1 MLGEIGGAQAQLLS
15 AAGLS
20 VWARVEDLEPADVD
34 RAVGE
39 ERSWARAWCMRRTLH
54 LLPSSELA
62 MFVRGSAR
70 RAEKEIRWAHNA
82 GIPKPAL
89 DRTIRALFDSLDHP
103 RSRAELTEQLGRR
116 LRVAT
121 RAVAGGGGWGNRSPR
136 PWIPVGGVHLP
147 TEYLLHLAGA
157 RGVLCSGPGRGSE
170 ATYVRADAWVPGWRD
185 LPQAEA
191 EDRLLRRYVHA
202 YGPAA
207 PADFMAWTR
216 MRLRD
221 AREIWDRNAEAFA
234 PVQVGLQPSWVL
246 REDLPDL
253 LRSGDP
259 PGPARLLPFFDA
271 FLLGHLGR
279 EHLLPAAELR
289 RVYRPQG
296 WVAPTILVDGV
307 VRGVWEHAV
316 TGGQLRVRLRPFQR
330 LERSTTTELRAEA
343 HELGRFLGAERVTV
357 TPA

>member
-1 MLGEIGGAQAQLLS
+1 MGGAQAQLLS
-15 AAGLS
+15 AAAVS
-20 VWARVEDLEPADVD
+20 VWARVEDLEIGDVD
-34 RAVGE
+34 RAVEE

-82 GIPKPAL
+82 GIPSTAL
-89 DRTIRALFDSLDHP
+89 DRAIRALFDSLDRP
-103 RSRAELTEQLGRR
+103 RSRAELTEELGRR
-116 LRVAT
+116 LRVAS
-121 RAVAGGGGWGNRSPR
+121 RAVAGGGGWGNRRSR
-136 PWIPVGGVHLP
+136 PWLPIGGVHLP

-170 ATYVRADAWVPGWRD
+170 ATYVRAADWVPGWQD
-185 LPQAEA
+185 LPQPDA
-191 EDRLLRRYVHA
+191 EDRLLRRYLHA
-202 YGPAA
+202 YGPAT

-221 AREIWDRNAEAFA
+221 AGEIWERAGDALA
-234 PVQVGLQPSWVL
+234 PVDVGREHAWVL
-246 REDLPDL
+246 QEDLDEL
-253 LRSGDP
+253 VRTETA

-279 EHLLPAAELR
+279 SHLLPATHLG

-296 WVAPTILVDGV
+296 WVAPTILVDGI
-307 VRGVWEHAV
+307 VRGVWEHTVDARR
-316 TGGQLRVRLRPFQR
+316 LRVRIRPFQR
-330 LERSTTTELRAEA
+330 LARSEVAELRSEA
-343 HELGRFLGAERVTV
+343 SALGRFLDVQSVTV
-357 TPA
+357 TTT